1 MRSCVWEC
9 CKYQFGF
16 FGAIAVIG
24 LLMIALAAIG
34 VSTGG
39 AGLAALVSA
48 AVATSLGGAGLA
60 VAGVGAAGAGGT
72 LIGCILRCL

>member
-24 LLMIALAAIG
+24 LLMIALAALT
-34 VSTGG
+34 VSTAGT
-39 AGLAALVSA
+39 GLAALISA
-48 AVATSLGGAGLA
+48 AVATAVGGAGLA
-60 VAGVGAAGAGGT
+60 VAKCGAAGMGGT
-72 LIGCILRCL
+72 LIGCIARCF